1 MEQKALR
8 LLSPITSSPAFS
20 SMPLSGLFW
29 AEPMP
34 LRSVT
39 PTRGHEF
46 ERKKMKHSLATAVL
60 LASTT
65 LAAPAIAEDA
75 ARPAAQV
82 DTSTTASTSATA
94 DLGTVLSAI
103 QASSSTARAIQA
115 MTTVGSVQIVTLSE
129 IAKGD
134 KQALDKAVSDNEAD
148 ITGVQAAIMANSA
161 LKSQLDAE
169 MVETSAIVAASIGAD
184 GSVTVFV
191 R

>member
-1 MEQKALR
+1 
-8 LLSPITSSPAFS
+8 
-20 SMPLSGLFW
+20 
-29 AEPMP
+29 
-34 LRSVT
+34 
-39 PTRGHEF
+39 
-46 ERKKMKHSLATAVL
+46 MKHSLATAVL